1 MQNDFVATCK
11 ASYQPVYWKLDV
23 YAIQENV
30 EVKAVREKN
39 RVYSENRV
47 ALFCTQ
53 AAVVKALFKLPL

>member
-1 MQNDFVATCK
+1 M
-11 ASYQPVYWKLDV
+11 YWKLDI

-30 EVKAVREKN
+30 EVQAVCEKN

-53 AAVVKALFKLPL
+53 AAGEAAGVKALFKLPGAVI

>member
-1 MQNDFVATCK
+1 
-11 ASYQPVYWKLDV
+11 VYWKLDI

-30 EVKAVREKN
+30 EVQAVCEKN

-53 AAVVKALFKLPL
+53 AAGVKALFKLPGAVILGLKRPG

>member
-1 MQNDFVATCK
+1 M
-11 ASYQPVYWKLDV
+11 YWKLDI
-23 YAIQENV
+23 YAVQENV

-53 AAVVKALFKLPL
+53 AAGVKALFKRTG

>member
-1 MQNDFVATCK
+1 
-11 ASYQPVYWKLDV
+11 VYWKLDI
-23 YAIQENV
+23 YAVQENV

-53 AAVVKALFKLPL
+53 AAGVKGTVQADGVKAL